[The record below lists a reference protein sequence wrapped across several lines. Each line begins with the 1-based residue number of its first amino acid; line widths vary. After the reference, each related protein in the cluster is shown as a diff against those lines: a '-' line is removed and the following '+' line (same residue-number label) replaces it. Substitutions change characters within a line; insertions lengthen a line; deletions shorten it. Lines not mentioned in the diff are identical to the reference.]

1 MWLLYQALESFEDS
15 HHTFNTYY
23 KQLKWSFMALWLGEE
38 PIIDWDGNPIPGAVP
53 GVKLMGG
60 KYMSVWALICDLEHA
75 YKAYNLPNPTS
86 SCPCGLCPANSAKLK
101 WWDFRPNAPWTFEI
115 FTKEVWLALNIN
127 TSIIF
132 QIVGV
137 SILSFT
143 QTGCIAKVWVS
154 INR

>member
-1 MWLLYQALESFEDS
+1 
-15 HHTFNTYY
+15 
-23 KQLKWSFMALWLGEE
+23 MALWLGEE
-38 PIIDWDGNPIPGAVP
+38 PILDWDGIPIPGAVP

-60 KYMSVWALICDLEHA
+60 KYMSLWALICDLEHA

-86 SCPCGLCPANSAKLK
+86 SCPCGPCPVNSAKLK

-137 SILSFT
+137 SILSFYPDWMHCKSL
-143 QTGCIAKVWVS
+143 GVDKPLIGVLKWIMCMEALLF
-154 INR
+154 